1 MLLKHK
7 ISSGI
12 GWTFTQLIV
21 DSVFGLV
28 VKLILARLLIPEHF
42 GIVGMAIVFTG
53 LISTINEL
61 GMASALIQFKQ
72 ENLRRIHYDT
82 VFWLSI
88 LFSLTTFVL
97 LVVVIGPFAAW
108 FYDEPILTLVIS
120 VIGISVFL
128 NPLNLVHRVQ
138 LTRDLRF
145 KALSIIASTASI
157 AGGVGAITLALLGAG
172 VWSIVAQGIIA
183 TLVSIPLMWRTT
195 RWLPRFKFSKHAL
208 KDVIGF
214 GVYDTFLRAL
224 VFLTKNIDYLLI
236 GWLLGAKL
244 LGIYTLAFLLTDT
257 FRQKIMAVLNKVMF
271 PVYSQ
276 LQDNRSAIKNYYLQ
290 VVKYNTLIV
299 TLFMVIFF
307 LYSVPLLDLLFGP
320 EWDLAS
326 FPLQAMAIASVI
338 HAVGGTS
345 SAVLKGIG
353 RVDIDFKM
361 HIIKTLLITIPIFLI
376 GIYFYGINGAAV
388 AVVIHKLASR
398 FMYQYQL
405 KQLVGVGERDVWQ
418 AAKPSLLA
426 SLATIP
432 VALIYYA
439 YFDISQVFVL
449 LIVILLTGIIYMAT
463 SLFFIR
469 TEISRVM
476 SFLITRYRS
485 Q

>member
-276 LQDNRSAIKNYYLQ
+276 LQDDLYAVKNYYLQ
-290 VVKYNTLIV
+290 VIKYNTLII
-299 TLFMVIFF
+299 TPIMLILILFADPIILWFFGDEWQQAIFPAQ
-307 LYSVPLLDLLFGP
+307 V
-320 EWDLAS
+320 
-326 FPLQAMAIASVI
+326 MAVAAII
-338 HAVGGTS
+338 HAIGGTN

-353 RVDIDFKM
+353 RIDLDFKLY
-361 HIIKTLLITIPIFLI
+361 ILKTTFITIPAFTV
-376 GIYFYGINGAAV
+376 GIYFYGIYGAAI
-388 AVVIHKLASR
+388 AVIIHKLGAR
-398 FMYQYQL
+398 LVYQYYMKKL
-405 KQLVGVGERDVWQ
+405 IKVYEWDIAR
-418 AAKPSLLA
+418 AITPSFWSA
-426 SLATIP
+426 
-432 VALIYYA
+432 V
-439 YFDISQVFVL
+439 VML
-449 LIVILLTGIIYMAT
+449 LINILVCFSWEIENWITLLLSAFLLSMAYMSVAIFFVRNEVEKIIK
-463 SLFFIR
+463 SLFLQQR
-469 TEISRVM
+469 
-476 SFLITRYRS
+476 
-485 Q
+485 